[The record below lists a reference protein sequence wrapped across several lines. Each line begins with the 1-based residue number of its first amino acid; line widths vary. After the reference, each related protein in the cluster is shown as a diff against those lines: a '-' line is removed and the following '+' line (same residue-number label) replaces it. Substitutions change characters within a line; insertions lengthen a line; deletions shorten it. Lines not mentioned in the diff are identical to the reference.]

1 MKISSHRPDGSAP
14 AYFGLYP
21 ALVTDLEDPDGL
33 GRVEIELP
41 GLGEAGAEVRAWA
54 TLLSPYA
61 DDDQGLQM
69 LPEVGTQ
76 VVVGFEAGDPRR
88 PYVVGAAWNGREAL
102 PERPTASNDKRLI
115 QSRAKSRLEFD
126 DTAGSAKVTV
136 SMQSGHKVV
145 LDDGSGEVLIEH
157 QNGSSI
163 RIDLAGTITITA
175 NATVDVS
182 AAAVNVRAPIATF
195 DGLVQ
200 CQTLIATT
208 VVGGTYTPGAGN
220 VW

>member
-1 MKISSHRPDGSAP
+1 MKIGSHRPDGSAP

-21 ALVTDLEDPDGL
+21 ALVTNLKDPDSL

-69 LPEVGTQ
+69 LPEVGSQ

-102 PERPTASNDKRLI
+102 PEAPTARNDKRLI

-126 DTAGSAKVTV
+126 DTAGAAKVTI
-136 SMQSGHKVV
+136 SMASGHTVV
-145 LDDGSGEVLIEH
+145 LDDAASEVLIEH

-163 RIDLAGTITITA
+163 RIDAAGTITITA
-175 NATVDVS
+175 NATVDVNAS
-182 AAAVNVRAPIATF
+182 AVNVHAPIAIF
-195 DGLVQ
+195 DGVVQ
-200 CQTLIATT
+200 CQTMVATT
-208 VVGGTYTPGAGN
+208 VVGSTYTPGAGN